1 MLFRAVGICY
11 TAKTD
16 IQSEKKHECITTG
29 RFYELAPTQCV
40 YVPEIISCS
49 LVYVKSNLH

>member
-1 MLFRAVGICY
+1 MLFRAVGIFY
-11 TAKTD
+11 TVKTD
-16 IQSEKKHECITTG
+16 MQSKKNSEWITME

-49 LVYVKSNLH
+49 LDYVKSNLH

>member
-1 MLFRAVGICY
+1 MLFRAVGIFY
-11 TAKTD
+11 TVKTD
-16 IQSEKKHECITTG
+16 MQSKKNNEWITME

-49 LVYVKSNLH
+49 LDYVKSNLH